1 MKEFKAIL
9 KRELASYFATPIAL
23 IFLVVFIVLNGVFTF
38 KLGNFFEIGQADLR
52 SFFSWHPWLYLFI
65 APAVSMRLWAEE
77 RKSGTIELL
86 LTLPVNPFEAML
98 AKFFASWIFLALA
111 LALTFPMILT
121 VCYLGDPDLGVIA
134 GGYLGSLVM
143 AGTYLAIGCAVS
155 ALTKNQVISF
165 VISTTVCLFF
175 ILLGFEPVVNGMLGF
190 LPQGIVN
197 QISGLSIPIHFDA
210 IQRGVVDLKDF
221 IYFVSLI
228 LFFLFAGTIALDRS
242 KAD

>member
-98 AKFFASWIFLALA
+98 AKFFAAWIFLALA
-111 LALTFPMILT
+111 LALTFPMVLT

-190 LPQGIVN
+190 LPQSIVN